1 MRGVTE
7 LPNCLPPQTTSE
19 VWGISCFY
27 LKHWHLL
34 WEAHQLGK
42 EVQCC
47 AKKWFCDWGGRRNS
61 EFQDNPTSLLPL
73 LAGGRRFLIPNPKL
87 YSPLSNQCSC
97 EQLQGQAGIQS
108 SKNLSPSATLHTTVL
123 SAQAEPL
130 AAVSCMCRSWCCLV
144 VDSNELLCSLLGCSL
159 QYL

>member
-1 MRGVTE
+1 LLLSQALAPVVGS
-7 LPNCLPPQTTSE
+7 TS
-19 VWGISCFY
+19 VGQRSAVLC
-27 LKHWHLL
+27 
-34 WEAHQLGK
+34 K
-42 EVQCC
+42 EVVL
-47 AKKWFCDWGGRRNS
+47 WGGRRNS

-87 YSPLSNQCSC
+87 YSPPSNQCSC

-108 SKNLSPSATLHTTVL
+108 SKNLSPFATLHTTVL

-130 AAVSCMCRSWCCLV
+130 AAVSCMRRSWCCLV
-144 VDSNELLCSLLGCSL
+144 VDSNELLRSLLGCSL

>member
-1 MRGVTE
+1 MLLSQALAPVVGS
-7 LPNCLPPQTTSE
+7 TS
-19 VWGISCFY
+19 VGQRSAVLC
-27 LKHWHLL
+27 
-34 WEAHQLGK
+34 K
-42 EVQCC
+42 EVVL
-47 AKKWFCDWGGRRNS
+47 WGGRRNS

-87 YSPLSNQCSC
+87 HSPPSNQCSC

-108 SKNLSPSATLHTTVL
+108 SKNLSPFATLHTTVL

-130 AAVSCMCRSWCCLV
+130 AAVSCMRRSWCCLV

>member
-1 MRGVTE
+1 MCGVTVSYPTAY
-7 LPNCLPPQTTSE
+7 LHKPHLRCGGFLAF
-19 VWGISCFY
+19 ISSIGTCCG
-27 LKHWHLL
+27 KHIS
-34 WEAHQLGK
+34 
-42 EVQCC
+42 C
-47 AKKWFCDWGGRRNS
+47 AKKWFCDWGGRGNS
-61 EFQDNPTSLLPL
+61 EFQNNPTSLLPL

-87 YSPLSNQCSC
+87 YSPPSNQCSC

-108 SKNLSPSATLHTTVL
+108 SKNLSPFATLHTTVL

-130 AAVSCMCRSWCCLV
+130 EAVSCMRRSWCCLV

>member
-1 MRGVTE
+1 MLLSQALAPVVGS
-7 LPNCLPPQTTSE
+7 TS
-19 VWGISCFY
+19 VGQRSAVLC
-27 LKHWHLL
+27 
-34 WEAHQLGK
+34 K
-42 EVQCC
+42 EVVL
-47 AKKWFCDWGGRRNS
+47 WGGRRNS

-87 YSPLSNQCSC
+87 YSPPSNQGSC

-108 SKNLSPSATLHTTVL
+108 SKNLSPFATLHTTVL

-130 AAVSCMCRSWCCLV
+130 AAVSCMRRSWCCLV
-144 VDSNELLCSLLGCSL
+144 VDSNELLCSVLGCSL

>member
-1 MRGVTE
+1 MLLSQALAPVVGS
-7 LPNCLPPQTTSE
+7 TS
-19 VWGISCFY
+19 VGQRSAVLC
-27 LKHWHLL
+27 
-34 WEAHQLGK
+34 K
-42 EVQCC
+42 EVVL
-47 AKKWFCDWGGRRNS
+47 WGGRRNS

-130 AAVSCMCRSWCCLV
+130 AAVSCMRRSWCCLV